1 MPASNKITSADE
13 AIALVRS
20 GDTFATSGF
29 VGNGTPDA
37 LLEALARRF
46 QASGRPRDLTLV
58 FAAGQ
63 GGGKTRR
70 FNPIPPPRPLP
81 RVSCGHCGPVS
92 LRRTHGPS
100 PANT

>member
-37 LLEALARRF
+37 LLEALARSF
-46 QASGRPRDLTLV
+46 
-58 FAAGQ
+58 
-63 GGGKTRR
+63 
-70 FNPIPPPRPLP
+70 
-81 RVSCGHCGPVS
+81 
-92 LRRTHGPS
+92 
-100 PANT
+100 

>member
-63 GGGKTRR
+63 ADGKTHGLTR
-70 FNPIPPPRPLP
+70 PALPPLVRQVSAVDAAHRPL
-81 RVSCGHCGPVS
+81 RGPGA
-92 LRRTHGPS
+92 RRRR
-100 PANT
+100 